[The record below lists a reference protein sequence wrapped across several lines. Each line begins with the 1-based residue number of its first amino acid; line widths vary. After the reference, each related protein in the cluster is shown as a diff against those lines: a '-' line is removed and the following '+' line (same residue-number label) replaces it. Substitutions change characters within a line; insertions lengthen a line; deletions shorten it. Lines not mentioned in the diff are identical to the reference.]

1 MNIEHLPLTKVHTGA
16 VRSLDSLTS
25 QKPLAR
31 MATNF
36 IMSRQ
41 VEGLSKRT
49 IESYTAVLTRFLSS
63 LDSRNSG
70 PEEIRL
76 FLLGL
81 QQDGL
86 GPHSVH
92 IYYRN
97 LRAFFKW
104 LVSEDYIPKS
114 PMKNIKPPK
123 LPNLVIRPFSPQD
136 INNLLLVTSGKRF
149 VDIRNRAIVL
159 LFLDTGVRLGEMAAS
174 KLEDI
179 DIDSGKIKIFGKG
192 AKERH
197 VRMGKTTTRALF
209 KYLSIR
215 TDPYDCL
222 WVTEERK
229 PLTQFGVKILI
240 RRLCAW
246 AEIKDAKR
254 GAHTFRHTAAINYL
268 RNGGDI
274 FTLQS
279 MLGHSS
285 LSMVR
290 RYLSSL
296 GIDDL
301 IRVHKKAS
309 PVDNLGIK

>member
-1 MNIEHLPLTKVHTGA
+1 
-16 VRSLDSLTS
+16 
-25 QKPLAR
+25 

-36 IMSRQ
+36 IMARQ
-41 VEGLSKRT
+41 VEGLSERT
-49 IESYTAVLTRFLSS
+49 TETYTAVLFRFINSIDSS
-63 LDSRNSG
+63 DPS
-70 PEEIRL
+70 PEDIRL
-76 FLLGL
+76 FLYSLTGL
-81 QQDGL
+81 S
-86 GPHSVH
+86 PFTIH

-114 PMKNIKPPK
+114 PMSNIKPPK
-123 LPNLVIRPFSPQD
+123 LPNLVIKPFSPQD
-136 INNLLLVTSGKRF
+136 IANLLLVTSGKRF

-159 LFLDTGVRLGEMAAS
+159 MFLDTGVRLGEMAAI

-179 DIDSGKIKIFGKG
+179 DIDSGKIRIFGKG

-197 VRMGKTTTRALF
+197 VSMGKTTTRAIF

-229 PLTQFGVKILI
+229 PITQLGIKVLI
-240 RRLCAW
+240 RRLCTW

-254 GAHTFRHTAAINYL
+254 GPHTFRHTAAINYL

-279 MLGHSS
+279 MLGQ
-285 LSMVR
+285 
-290 RYLSSL
+290 
-296 GIDDL
+296 IQ
-301 IRVHKKAS
+301 
-309 PVDNLGIK
+309 